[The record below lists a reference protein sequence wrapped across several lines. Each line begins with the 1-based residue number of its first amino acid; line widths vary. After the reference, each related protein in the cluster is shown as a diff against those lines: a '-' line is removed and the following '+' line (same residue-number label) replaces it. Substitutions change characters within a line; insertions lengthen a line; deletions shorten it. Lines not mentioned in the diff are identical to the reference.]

1 MHQQN
6 LSEAEISAWL
16 KLTLA
21 NGVGSSVQR
30 SLLKE
35 FGSPQA
41 IFDAGELLI
50 EKYIGQS
57 KAQKLFAAQTDE
69 IIEQTLTWLQL
80 SEQHHIITLA
90 DENYPKILLNISD
103 PPTIIYARGNIE
115 LLNHQGL
122 AVVGS
127 RNATP
132 QGLLNAEN
140 FCQVI
145 ANFGL
150 PIISGLALGIDSA
163 AHKGALKAANGA
175 TLAVIGT
182 GINRMYPASNKNL
195 ALQIL
200 EQNGLI
206 ITEFPLN
213 TSPSPE
219 NFPRRNRLI
228 SGLSLGILVVEAT
241 IDSGSLITA
250 KLAAEQGREVFAIPG
265 SIHSPLSKGCHKLIR
280 QGAKLVET
288 ANDILEEL
296 RFKPYVPNIKK
307 IEPKLVIK
315 KENIENIEN
324 NIENIE
330 NNIEK
335 TEKIENDKITKAKAT
350 NKNTKTATKN
360 KTKSKTTN
368 KKTAKNTINKIESN
382 NENNNENNNDDNINK
397 VLNFMGYSPCTLDE
411 LVERTNISAAEIL
424 THLLTLEMQGKI
436 STIPGGSYQ
445 RLN

>member
-213 TSPSPE
+213 TSPLPE

-307 IEPKLVIK
+307 VEPKLVIK
-315 KENIENIEN
+315 KENIED
-324 NIENIE
+324 IE

-350 NKNTKTATKN
+350 NKNTKAATKN

-368 KKTAKNTINKIESN
+368 KKTAKNTINKI
-382 NENNNENNNDDNINK
+382 ENNNENNNDDNINK

>member
-307 IEPKLVIK
+307 VEPELVIK

-324 NIENIE
+324 NIE

-382 NENNNENNNDDNINK
+382 NENNNNDNINK

>member
-213 TSPSPE
+213 TSPLPE

-307 IEPKLVIK
+307 VEPELVIK
-315 KENIENIEN
+315 KE

-360 KTKSKTTN
+360 KTKSKTIN
-368 KKTAKNTINKIESN
+368 KKTTKNTINKIESN

>member
-307 IEPKLVIK
+307 VEPKLVIK

-324 NIENIE
+324 NIEN
-330 NNIEK
+330 NIEK
-335 TEKIENDKITKAKAT
+335 TDKIENDKITKAKAT

-360 KTKSKTTN
+360 KTKPKTTN
-368 KKTAKNTINKIESN
+368 KKTAKNTINKIKS
-382 NENNNENNNDDNINK
+382 NNENNNDDNINK

>member
-1 MHQQN
+1 MQQQN

-90 DENYPKILLNISD
+90 DENYPKFLLNISD

-307 IEPKLVIK
+307 VEPELVIK
-315 KENIENIEN
+315 KE

>member
-1 MHQQN
+1 MQQQN
-6 LSEAEISAWL
+6 LSVEEISAWL

-57 KAQKLFAAQTDE
+57 KAQKLFATQTDE

-90 DENYPKILLNISD
+90 DENYPKNLLNISD

-163 AHKGALKAANGA
+163 AHKGALKATNGA

-206 ITEFPLN
+206 ISEFPLN

-250 KLAAEQGREVFAIPG
+250 RLAAEQGREVFAIPG

-307 IEPKLVIK
+307 AEPELVIK
-315 KENIENIEN
+315 KENIEKVENIETIEN
-324 NIENIE
+324 N
-330 NNIEK
+330 
-335 TEKIENDKITKAKAT
+335 KITKQKAT
-350 NKNTKTATKN
+350 NKNTKT
-360 KTKSKTTN
+360 KTKSKTAA
-368 KKTAKNTINKIESN
+368 KKNIKKQNSNDES
-382 NENNNENNNDDNINK
+382 NNNDDNVNK
-397 VLNFMGYSPCTLDE
+397 VLNFMGYSPCTLDQ
-411 LVERTNISAAEIL
+411 LVDRTNISAAEIL

>member
-30 SLLKE
+30 NLLKE

-57 KAQKLFAAQTDE
+57 KAQKLFTAQTDE

-307 IEPKLVIK
+307 VEPKLVIK
-315 KENIENIEN
+315 KE

-368 KKTAKNTINKIESN
+368 KKTAKNTINKIER
-382 NENNNENNNDDNINK
+382 NNENNNDDNINK

>member
-307 IEPKLVIK
+307 VEPELVIK
-315 KENIENIEN
+315 KENIENV
-324 NIENIE
+324 E

-368 KKTAKNTINKIESN
+368 KKTAKNTINKIES
-382 NENNNENNNDDNINK
+382 NNENNNDDNINK

>member
-307 IEPKLVIK
+307 VEPKLVIK

-324 NIENIE
+324 NIE
-330 NNIEK
+330 NIEK

-368 KKTAKNTINKIESN
+368 KKTAKNTINKIE
-382 NENNNENNNDDNINK
+382 NNNENTNDDNINK

>member
-213 TSPSPE
+213 TSPLPE

-307 IEPKLVIK
+307 VEPELVIK

-324 NIENIE
+324 NIEDIE

-335 TEKIENDKITKAKAT
+335 TEKIENDKITKAKAI

-368 KKTAKNTINKIESN
+368 KKTAKNTINKIES
-382 NENNNENNNDDNINK
+382 NNENNNDDNINK

>member
-307 IEPKLVIK
+307 VEPKLVIK
-315 KENIENIEN
+315 KENIED
-324 NIENIE
+324 IE

-350 NKNTKTATKN
+350 NKNTKAATKN

-368 KKTAKNTINKIESN
+368 KKTAKNTINKI
-382 NENNNENNNDDNINK
+382 ENNNENNNDDNINK

>member
-163 AHKGALKAANGA
+163 AHKGALKADNGA

-307 IEPKLVIK
+307 VEPELVIK
-315 KENIENIEN
+315 KE

-360 KTKSKTTN
+360 KTKSKTIN
-368 KKTAKNTINKIESN
+368 KKTTKNTINKIESN

>member
-307 IEPKLVIK
+307 VEPELVIK
-315 KENIENIEN
+315 KE

-368 KKTAKNTINKIESN
+368 KKTAKNTINKI
-382 NENNNENNNDDNINK
+382 ENNNENNNDDNINK

>member
-1 MHQQN
+1 MQQQN

-90 DENYPKILLNISD
+90 DENYPKNLLNISD

-163 AHKGALKAANGA
+163 AHKGALKAANGT

-250 KLAAEQGREVFAIPG
+250 RLAAEQGREVFAIPG

-307 IEPKLVIK
+307 VEPELVIK
-315 KENIENIEN
+315 KE

-382 NENNNENNNDDNINK
+382 NENNNDDNINK

>member
-1 MHQQN
+1 
-6 LSEAEISAWL
+6 
-16 KLTLA
+16 
-21 NGVGSSVQR
+21 
-30 SLLKE
+30 
-35 FGSPQA
+35 
-41 IFDAGELLI
+41 
-50 EKYIGQS
+50 
-57 KAQKLFAAQTDE
+57 
-69 IIEQTLTWLQL
+69 EQTLTWLQL

-163 AHKGALKAANGA
+163 AHKGALKADNGA

-307 IEPKLVIK
+307 VEPKLVIK

-324 NIENIE
+324 NIE

-368 KKTAKNTINKIESN
+368 KKTAKNIINKIES
-382 NENNNENNNDDNINK
+382 NNENNNDDNINK

>member
-1 MHQQN
+1 MQQN
-6 LSEAEISAWL
+6 LSVEEISAWL
-16 KLTLA
+16 RLTLA

-50 EKYIGQS
+50 EKYIGQN
-57 KAQKLFAAQTDE
+57 KAKKLFSAETDE

-80 SEQHHIITLA
+80 SAQHYIITLA
-90 DENYPKILLNISD
+90 DENYPQSLLDIGD

-163 AHKGALKAANGA
+163 AHKGALKATNGA

-200 EQNGLI
+200 EQDGLI
-206 ITEFPLN
+206 ISEFPLN

-250 KLAAEQGREVFAIPG
+250 RLAAEQGREVFAIPG

-296 RFKPYVPNIKK
+296 RFKPYVPNAKK
-307 IEPKLVIK
+307 VEENVV
-315 KENIENIEN
+315 ENISKISTKELEVSNVK
-324 NIENIE
+324 
-330 NNIEK
+330 K
-335 TEKIENDKITKAKAT
+335 TTKTKKTTNKATKKAT
-350 NKNTKTATKN
+350 NKKNTKKQN
-360 KTKSKTTN
+360 D
-368 KKTAKNTINKIESN
+368 
-382 NENNNENNNDDNINK
+382 NNNENNNADDLNN
-397 VLNFMGYSPCTLDE
+397 VLNFMGYAPCTLDE
-411 LVERTNISAAEIL
+411 LVERTKMTAAELL

>member
-213 TSPSPE
+213 TSPLPE

-307 IEPKLVIK
+307 VEPKLVIK

-324 NIENIE
+324 NIENI
-330 NNIEK
+330 
-335 TEKIENDKITKAKAT
+335 
-350 NKNTKTATKN
+350 
-360 KTKSKTTN
+360 
-368 KKTAKNTINKIESN
+368 
-382 NENNNENNNDDNINK
+382 
-397 VLNFMGYSPCTLDE
+397 
-411 LVERTNISAAEIL
+411 
-424 THLLTLEMQGKI
+424 
-436 STIPGGSYQ
+436 
-445 RLN
+445 

>member
-115 LLNHQGL
+115 LLHHQGL

-163 AHKGALKAANGA
+163 AHKGALKTANGA

-307 IEPKLVIK
+307 VEPELVIK
-315 KENIENIEN
+315 KE

-382 NENNNENNNDDNINK
+382 NENNNENNDDNINK

>member
-1 MHQQN
+1 M
-6 LSEAEISAWL
+6 
-16 KLTLA
+16 
-21 NGVGSSVQR
+21 
-30 SLLKE
+30 
-35 FGSPQA
+35 
-41 IFDAGELLI
+41 
-50 EKYIGQS
+50 
-57 KAQKLFAAQTDE
+57 
-69 IIEQTLTWLQL
+69 
-80 SEQHHIITLA
+80 
-90 DENYPKILLNISD
+90 
-103 PPTIIYARGNIE
+103 
-115 LLNHQGL
+115 
-122 AVVGS
+122 
-127 RNATP
+127 
-132 QGLLNAEN
+132 
-140 FCQVI
+140 
-145 ANFGL
+145 
-150 PIISGLALGIDSA
+150 
-163 AHKGALKAANGA
+163 
-175 TLAVIGT
+175 
-182 GINRMYPASNKNL
+182 
-195 ALQIL
+195 

-213 TSPSPE
+213 TSPLPE

-307 IEPKLVIK
+307 VEPELVIK
-315 KENIENIEN
+315 KE

-368 KKTAKNTINKIESN
+368 KKTAKNTINKIE
-382 NENNNENNNDDNINK
+382 NNNPGPFCF
-397 VLNFMGYSPCTLDE
+397 LY
-411 LVERTNISAAEIL
+411 IL
-424 THLLTLEMQGKI
+424 FSK
-436 STIPGGSYQ
+436 
-445 RLN
+445 

>member
-1 MHQQN
+1 MQQQN
-6 LSEAEISAWL
+6 LSVEEISAWL

-41 IFDAGELLI
+41 IFDVGELLI

-57 KAQKLFAAQTDE
+57 KAQKLFATQTDE

-90 DENYPKILLNISD
+90 DENYPKNLLNISD

-163 AHKGALKAANGA
+163 AHKGALKATNGA

-206 ITEFPLN
+206 ISEFPLN

-250 KLAAEQGREVFAIPG
+250 RLAAEQGREVFAIPG

-307 IEPKLVIK
+307 AEPELVIK
-315 KENIENIEN
+315 KENIEKVENIETIEN
-324 NIENIE
+324 N
-330 NNIEK
+330 
-335 TEKIENDKITKAKAT
+335 KITKQKAT
-350 NKNTKTATKN
+350 NKNTKT
-360 KTKSKTTN
+360 KTKSKTAA
-368 KKTAKNTINKIESN
+368 KKNIKKQNSNDES
-382 NENNNENNNDDNINK
+382 NNNDDNVNK
-397 VLNFMGYSPCTLDE
+397 VLNFMGYSPCTLDQ
-411 LVERTNISAAEIL
+411 LVDRTNISAAEIL
-424 THLLTLEMQGKI
+424 THLLTLEIQGKI

>member
-90 DENYPKILLNISD
+90 DENYPKTLLNISD

-307 IEPKLVIK
+307 VEPELVIK
-315 KENIENIEN
+315 KE

-368 KKTAKNTINKIESN
+368 KKTAKNTINKI
-382 NENNNENNNDDNINK
+382 ENNNENNNDDNINK

>member
-1 MHQQN
+1 MQQQN

-90 DENYPKILLNISD
+90 DENYPKTLLNISD

-307 IEPKLVIK
+307 VEPKLVIK
-315 KENIENIEN
+315 KE
-324 NIENIE
+324 
-330 NNIEK
+330 NIEK

-368 KKTAKNTINKIESN
+368 KKTAKNTINKIESK
-382 NENNNENNNDDNINK
+382 NENNNENNNDNNINK

>member
-1 MHQQN
+1 MQQQN

-307 IEPKLVIK
+307 VEPELVIK
-315 KENIENIEN
+315 KE

-350 NKNTKTATKN
+350 NKNTKTTTKN

-368 KKTAKNTINKIESN
+368 KKTTKNTINKIESN

>member
-163 AHKGALKAANGA
+163 AHKGALKADNGA

-307 IEPKLVIK
+307 VEPKLVIK
-315 KENIENIEN
+315 KE

-360 KTKSKTTN
+360 KTKSKTIN
-368 KKTAKNTINKIESN
+368 KKTTKNTINKIESN

>member
-163 AHKGALKAANGA
+163 AHKGALKADNGA

-307 IEPKLVIK
+307 VEPKLVIK
-315 KENIENIEN
+315 KENIEDIEN
-324 NIENIE
+324 NIEDIENIE
-330 NNIEK
+330 NIEK

-368 KKTAKNTINKIESN
+368 KKTAKNTINKIES
-382 NENNNENNNDDNINK
+382 NNENNNDDNINK

>member
-213 TSPSPE
+213 TSPLPE

-265 SIHSPLSKGCHKLIR
+265 SIHIPLSKGCHKLIR

-307 IEPKLVIK
+307 VEPELVIK
-315 KENIENIEN
+315 KE

-382 NENNNENNNDDNINK
+382 NENNNENNDDNINK

>member
-16 KLTLA
+16 KLTLE

-163 AHKGALKAANGA
+163 AHKGALKTANGA

-307 IEPKLVIK
+307 VEPKLVIK
-315 KENIENIEN
+315 KE

-350 NKNTKTATKN
+350 NKNTKTSTKN
-360 KTKSKTTN
+360 KTKSKTIN
-368 KKTAKNTINKIESN
+368 KKTTKNTINKIESN